1 MQAVIGSGDSVSR
14 KTSRFLAGH
23 ASDSRFTTRDSRS
36 FAFSDRDAKNPCD
49 NATRN
54 DRKTPVHPLHLP
66 YSYATVSVLLREAEV
81 CSFPMRLR
89 SEGDDRLL
97 A

>member
-1 MQAVIGSGDSVSR
+1 MSRARTRFRARSRVEISPFGGTEHIGQ
-14 KTSRFLAGH
+14 GH
-23 ASDSRFTTRDSRS
+23 GYGSCD
-36 FAFSDRDAKNPCD
+36 DRCRNWQNP
-49 NATRN
+49 
-54 DRKTPVHPLHLP
+54 PVHPLHLS
-66 YSYATVSVLLREAEV
+66 YSYAIVSVLLREAEV